1 RQKILFMRSKPYVK
15 VLIYRLRNIFDRN
28 LLQPMRDGLIKRD
41 LVKNC
46 VGQLM
51 KQRLNLLPWRK
62 ACIDAYLFFSFVA
75 KAQNSVVVRKVLNCP
90 DRVSRAKNKQ
100 AFFLHFTASMQR
112 ILSQHKGPLF
122 NATA

>member
-1 RQKILFMRSKPYVK
+1 GARRRYTSFVPFAPGPSLRAFGCATSAATVTTLVIMPYRVRSRQKILFMRSKPYVK

-62 ACIDAYLFFSFVA
+62 
-75 KAQNSVVVRKVLNCP
+75 
-90 DRVSRAKNKQ
+90 
-100 AFFLHFTASMQR
+100 
-112 ILSQHKGPLF
+112 
-122 NATA
+122 